1 MPPVSPPLEVSAEEL
16 EALLERAREA
26 VGEAGYRKLQAA
38 IRTLSY
44 VTELLETREA
54 TLASLRRLLCR
65 ARSEKTEAVL
75 EQAGIASRLTP
86 KKLATGADAKQPAAG
101 HGRNGATAYAG
112 APRVEVPHATL
123 HRGDRCPECQ
133 RGKVYPLYEPGLL
146 VRMRGQA
153 PIAATVYELE
163 KLRCNLCGE
172 VFTAKAPAGVGEEK
186 YDATTASMI
195 ALLRYG
201 SGFPWNRLAD
211 LQQGLGIPL
220 PVATQCEIVVD
231 AAATLQPAMEE
242 LIRQAAQGELLH
254 NDDTSMP
261 VLALRRNRVTATN
274 EAEAD
279 DTERTGVFTS
289 GIVSLAQKRTIAL
302 FFTGRQHA
310 GENLADVLRRRAAEL
325 APPMQMCDALSR
337 NLPKLPEKLEVIV
350 GHCLAHARR
359 RFVEVTPN
367 FPELCQYV
375 LEQLGKVYGND
386 AAAREQSM
394 TPEARLRF
402 HQRESGPVMHQLH
415 TWLTAQFADRTVEPN
430 SGLGM
435 AIRYLLK
442 YWERLTLFLRQPGAP
457 LDNNIA
463 ERALKKA
470 ILHRKNSLFYKTAN
484 GARVGDLF
492 MSLIHTSELSGAN
505 PFDYLT
511 QLQLHADELAHD
523 PSAWMPWNYRAT
535 VEAAGVPGGPG
546 VGSLEW
552 TSGTHLNSG

>member
-1 MPPVSPPLEVSAEEL
+1 MQPATPPLEVTPEEL
-16 EALLERAREA
+16 EALLETVREA
-26 VGEAGYRKLQAA
+26 LGEAGYQKLKAA

-54 TLASLRRLLCR
+54 TLASLRRLLCHT
-65 ARSEKTEAVL
+65 RSEKTEAVL
-75 EQAGIASRLTP
+75 EQAGIPRSPTP
-86 KKLATGADAKQPAAG
+86 REPSTEVGSKKPG
-101 HGRNGATAYAG
+101 HGRKGAKAYPG
-112 APRVEVPHATL
+112 AQRIEVPHATL
-123 HRGDRCPECQ
+123 YRGDRCPGCQ
-133 RGKVYPLYEPGLL
+133 RGKVYPLSEPGLL
-146 VRMRGQA
+146 VRLRGQA

-172 VFTAKAPAGVGEEK
+172 VFTAKAPAGVGQEK
-186 YDATTASMI
+186 YDSTTASMI

-211 LQQGLGIPL
+211 LEESLGVPL
-220 PVATQCEIVVD
+220 PVATQCEIGAE

-242 LIRQAAQGELLH
+242 LIRQAAQGAVLH

-261 VLALRRNRVTATN
+261 VLALRRNAGQVDT
-274 EAEAD
+274 D
-279 DTERTGVFTS
+279 DAASDAAERTGVFTS
-289 GIVSLAQKRTIAL
+289 GIVSTAQKQTIAL

-310 GENLADVLRRRAAEL
+310 GENLADVLRRRATEL
-325 APPMQMCDALSR
+325 APPLQMCDALSR

-359 RFVEVTPN
+359 RFVEVIEN
-367 FPELCQYV
+367 FPQPCQYV
-375 LEQLGKVYGND
+375 LEQLGTVYGHD
-386 AAAREQSM
+386 ATARQQAM
-394 TPEARLRF
+394 TPEERLRY
-402 HQRESGPVMHQLH
+402 HQQHSAPVMEELRG
-415 TWLTAQFADRTVEPN
+415 WLNTQFAEKKVEPN

-435 AIRYLLK
+435 AMRYLLK
-442 YWERLTLFLRQPGAP
+442 HWERLTLFLRQPGAP

-492 MSLIHTSELSGAN
+492 MSLIHTCELSGAN

-511 QLQLHADELAHD
+511 QLQRHAGDLVRN
-523 PSAWMPWNYRAT
+523 PRQWMPWNYQAT
-535 VEAAGVPGGPG
+535 
-546 VGSLEW
+546 LESCGARLD
-552 TSGTHLNSG
+552 SG